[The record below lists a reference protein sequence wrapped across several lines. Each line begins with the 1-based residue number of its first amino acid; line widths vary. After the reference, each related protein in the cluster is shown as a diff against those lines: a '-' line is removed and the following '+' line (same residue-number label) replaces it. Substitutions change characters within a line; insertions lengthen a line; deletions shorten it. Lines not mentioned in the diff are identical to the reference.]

1 MPYSNDHSFSVT
13 FLLKMCPNGCGKEP
27 WSRFHVKCDQ
37 KGSEERQFDMLCG
50 YEHDKN
56 GDAGESSLE

>member
-1 MPYSNDHSFSVT
+1 MDAKRN
-13 FLLKMCPNGCGKEP
+13 K

-37 KGSEERQFDMLCG
+37 KAAERGKRSRFFVTCDQKGSEKRQFDMLCG